1 MPLECQYQLAGSST
15 LALDLGP
22 RPRSRLRIPGG
33 RRGVTK
39 TRIAWYVRAVFT
51 PEAIVAER
59 GAEETPEVWQ
69 RVFGTPPPS
78 EQVLGARLATR

>member
-1 MPLECQYQLAGSST
+1 M
-15 LALDLGP
+15 
-22 RPRSRLRIPGG
+22 
-33 RRGVTK
+33 TK
-39 TRIAWYVRAVFT
+39 TRIAWYLQAVFT